1 MAIEFKLPE
10 VSEGVKTADVSDILV
25 AEGDVITAGQVVVE
39 VETEKAVAPVECPH
53 AGRVAKVHVS
63 TGQSVPIGAVLLTIE
78 ETSDAKTG
86 GGGKKP
92 APAAAGGKN
101 ANGEKIGMPKGTAP
115 TGAEPDPFGSTPDP
129 DVGPQAKGKSAPAK
143 SDAPST
149 PARFSLDDAKGDN
162 GQTPLPAAPS
172 VRRLAREL
180 GIDLHQ
186 VTGSGRGGRIT
197 AEDVKAFAEGGEP
210 VGTGIAAP
218 AGPKGGALAPAAR
231 GDLAPM
237 AAPALPDFTKFG
249 PITRQRMSKLAR
261 TSASNLSY
269 AWATIPHV
277 TQHDLADITD
287 IEASRKAFM
296 AGAGAKGPKITMTAI
311 MVKAVVGALKQH
323 PAFNSSIDLG
333 SDEIVLKDYY
343 HVGIAVD
350 TEAGLVVPVIRD
362 ADKKSILQIA
372 AELTE
377 IAGKARDRKLQM
389 SDMQGGTFTITNLGG
404 IGGTSFTPIVN
415 FPEVAILGM
424 SRSQMQ
430 LKLDAGKVVE
440 RMMLPLSLSYDH
452 RVINGADAARFIST
466 LSSSLSD
473 FMRLLVSA

>member
-25 AEGDVITAGQVVVE
+25 SEGDVISAGQVVVE

-63 TGQSVPIGAVLLTIE
+63 SGQSVPIGAVLLTIE
-78 ETSDAKTG
+78 ETSNAKTS

-92 APAAAGGKN
+92 APAAAQAGK
-101 ANGEKIGMPKGTAP
+101 NGEK
-115 TGAEPDPFGSTPDP
+115 
-129 DVGPQAKGKSAPAK
+129 VGVAKGNDPAERAGGEEPFPAHTEQEPLGR
-143 SDAPST
+143 DAGKGASGLPSV
-149 PARFSLDDAKGDN
+149 PAQFSVSGKADN
-162 GQTPLPAAPS
+162 GSVPVPAAPS

-180 GIDLHQ
+180 GVDLHR
-186 VTGSGRGGRIT
+186 VHGSGRGGRVT
-197 AEDVKAFAEGGEP
+197 AEDVRSYAEGGEP
-210 VGTGIAAP
+210 TGTGITAP
-218 AGPKGGALAPAAR
+218 AGPKGGLLAPASAR

-237 AAPALPDFTKFG
+237 AAPALPDFSKFG

-287 IEASRKAFM
+287 LENARKSFM

-311 MVKAVVGALKQH
+311 MVKAVVAALKQH
-323 PAFNSSIDLG
+323 PTFNSSIDLG
-333 SDEIVLKDYY
+333 SDEIILKDYY
-343 HVGIAVD
+343 HIGIAVD

-362 ADKKSILQIA
+362 ADKKTILQIA
-372 AELTE
+372 VELTE
-377 IAGKARDRKLQM
+377 VAGKARDRKLQM

-404 IGGTSFTPIVN
+404 LGGTSFTPIVN
-415 FPEVAILGM
+415 YPEVAILGM
-424 SRSQMQ
+424 SRSQTQ

-440 RMMLPLSLSYDH
+440 RLMLPLSLSYDH

-466 LSSSLSD
+466 LSASLSD
-473 FMRLLVSA
+473 FMRLLVGV